1 MKYPFLEEETLP
13 AKLVSPV
20 NISPTINAI
29 ICSGKATYTELQEK
43 LSVLDMYNLLEVI
56 SVENFNQ
63 RVWHKH
69 QENQR

>member
-1 MKYPFLEEETLP
+1 MKYPFLEEEALP

-43 LSVLDMYNLLEVI
+43 LSVLDMYNLLEIV

-69 QENQR
+69 QEQ

>member
-43 LSVLDMYNLLEVI
+43 LSVLDMYNLLEIV

-69 QENQR
+69 QEQ

>member
-20 NISPTINAI
+20 NISQTINAI

-43 LSVLDMYNLLEVI
+43 LSVLDMYNLLEII

-69 QENQR
+69 QEQ

>member
-43 LSVLDMYNLLEVI
+43 LSVQDMYNLLEII

-69 QENQR
+69 QEQ

>member
-43 LSVLDMYNLLEVI
+43 LSVQDMYNLLEII
-56 SVENFNQ
+56 SVESFNQ

-69 QENQR
+69 QEQ

>member
-1 MKYPFLEEETLP
+1 MEEESLP

-20 NISPTINAI
+20 NVSSAINAI
-29 ICSGKATYTELQEK
+29 ICSGKAFYLDLQEK
-43 LSVLDMYNLLEVI
+43 LSVADMYNLLEII

-69 QENQR
+69 QEQR

>member
-1 MKYPFLEEETLP
+1 MKYPFLEEEALP

-43 LSVLDMYNLLEVI
+43 LSVQDMYNLLEIV

-69 QENQR
+69 QEQ

>member
-43 LSVLDMYNLLEVI
+43 LSVLDMYNLLEII

-69 QENQR
+69 QEQ

>member
-13 AKLVSPV
+13 AKLVTPV

-43 LSVLDMYNLLEVI
+43 LSVLDMYNLLEII

-69 QENQR
+69 QEQ

>member
-29 ICSGKATYTELQEK
+29 ICSGKATYIELQEK
-43 LSVLDMYNLLEVI
+43 LSVLDMYNLLEII

-69 QENQR
+69 QEQ

>member
-1 MKYPFLEEETLP
+1 MKYPFLEEETFP

-43 LSVLDMYNLLEVI
+43 LSVQDMYNLLEIV

-69 QENQR
+69 QEQ

>member
-1 MKYPFLEEETLP
+1 MKYQFIEEETLP

-20 NISPTINAI
+20 NISPAINAI

-43 LSVLDMYNLLEVI
+43 LSVQDMYNLLEIV

-69 QENQR
+69 QEQ

>member
-29 ICSGKATYTELQEK
+29 IYSGKATYTELQEK
-43 LSVLDMYNLLEVI
+43 LSVQDMYNLLEII

-69 QENQR
+69 QEQ

>member
-69 QENQR
+69 QEQ

>member
-43 LSVLDMYNLLEVI
+43 LSVQDMYNLLEIV

-69 QENQR
+69 QEQ

>member
-1 MKYPFLEEETLP
+1 MKYPFLEEEALP

-43 LSVLDMYNLLEVI
+43 LSVLDMYNLLEII

-69 QENQR
+69 QEQ

>member
-1 MKYPFLEEETLP
+1 MEEESLP

-20 NISPTINAI
+20 NVSSEISAI
-29 ICSGKATYTELQEK
+29 IRSGKASYMELQEK
-43 LSVLDMYNLLEVI
+43 LSVADMYNLLEII

-69 QENQR
+69 QE